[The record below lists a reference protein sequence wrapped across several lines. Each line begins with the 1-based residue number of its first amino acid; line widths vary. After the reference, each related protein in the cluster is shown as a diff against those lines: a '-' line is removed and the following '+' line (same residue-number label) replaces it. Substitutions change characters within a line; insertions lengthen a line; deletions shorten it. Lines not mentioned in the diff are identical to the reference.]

1 MSKFNEHKPT
11 LYLIRG
17 CPGAGKSTFA
27 KDFYLAMIISC
38 SAEEIRWFEADTYF
52 FKDGTYN
59 FDASKLWNAHNECQ
73 ENTRFAL
80 SEFQNVIVSNTSTT
94 EKEVETYRKI
104 AEDCNANFVSLIVEN
119 RHGSD
124 NIHNVPEEKVQQMK
138 QRFSV
143 KL

>member
-1 MSKFNEHKPT
+1 MSEFNEHKPT

-27 KDFYLAMIISC
+27 KVL
-38 SAEEIRWFEADTYF
+38 WFGLNEGAGICEADDF
-52 FKDGTYN
+52 FNTKEGYK
-59 FDASKLWNAHNECQ
+59 FDPSKLHKAHAECQ
-73 ENTRFAL
+73 EYAKFLLKNGNDA
-80 SEFQNVIVSNTSTT
+80 IVSNTSTT

-119 RHGSD
+119 RHGCA